1 MDPNGENFAACTT
14 YPAVPIFSI
23 SDGSKQQFL
32 WGGPKTGITAGC
44 FNTSGDLFVGTT
56 ISTGSS
62 NPSVFVWN
70 VPTEK
75 IRCCLSGHDG
85 LVTGAAFLR
94 GDDTKIV
101 TGSHDH
107 TLRIYDLPRSL
118 CLKTIETRSAI
129 NAVLTGSFGILTA
142 LQDGSICRYDE
153 RTGKLESQSPSLHT
167 RAILSAVYLPN
178 TNEVITVSLD
188 HTIKA
193 IDLNT
198 MAASQVFR
206 HEAFRVPAEGGLPC
220 LSSDE
225 KFLVAGSS
233 NGSLF
238 VWNRA
243 WNSELETILTEH
255 DSAVVATLWSQ
266 KANQLVSADRNG
278 CIKVWK

>member
-1 MDPNGENFAACTT
+1 MEPIGETVAVCTT
-14 YPAVPIFSI
+14 YPAVSIFSI
-23 SDGSKQQFL
+23 SDGSKQHFL

-85 LVTGAAFLR
+85 LVTSAAFLR

-101 TGSHDH
+101 SGSHDH

-118 CLKTIETRSAI
+118 CLKTIETKSAV
-129 NAVLTGSFGILTA
+129 NAVLTGPFGILTA

-153 RTGKLESQSPSLHT
+153 RSGKLEAQSSNLHN
-167 RAILSAVYLPN
+167 RAILSVVCLPN
-178 TNEVITVSLD
+178 TNEIITVSLD

-193 IDLNT
+193 VDLNT
-198 MAASQVFR
+198 LAASQVFR
-206 HEAFRVPAEGGLPC
+206 HDAFRVPSEGGLPC

-225 KFLVAGSS
+225 KFLMAGSS
-233 NGSLF
+233 NGSVF

-243 WNSELETILTEH
+243 WNSELETILTGH
-255 DSAVVATLWSQ
+255 DSSVVATLWSH
-266 KANQLVSADRNG
+266 KSNQLVSSDRNG
-278 CIKVWK
+278 CIKLWR